1 MPHPLSH
8 TKKEFGSKKDLIEA
22 VKKLM
27 TDDLW
32 LPRLS
37 ADRGGSKG
45 IEHVSNKKL
54 LRLVEVLGA
63 VKKEFGTRA
72 KLIAA
77 VLELDKRGKDEGYKK
92 RLEAYPV
99 PRLYDLYK
107 SRQRRAK
114 TAQG

>member
-8 TKKEFGSKKDLIEA
+8 TKDRFGTKKDLIEA

-37 ADRGGSKG
+37 SDRGGSKG

-54 LRLVEVLGA
+54 ARLHEVLTA
-63 VKKEFGTRA
+63 VQKEFGTRA
-72 KLIAA
+72 KLVDA
-77 VLELDKRGKDEGYKK
+77 VLELDKRGKDAGYRK
-92 RLEAYPV
+92 RLEGYPV

-114 TAQG
+114 AAQG